1 MKSLGFVSEW
11 YIVKILEFWWGGG
24 GGGDILLETQ
34 GVGGGKELWD
44 GKQLGAD
51 QEGDEDW
58 TVKKRIKE

>member
-34 GVGGGKELWD
+34 GVGGGRSYGTASSWGQTRRGMKTGL
-44 GKQLGAD
+44 
-51 QEGDEDW
+51 
-58 TVKKRIKE
+58 